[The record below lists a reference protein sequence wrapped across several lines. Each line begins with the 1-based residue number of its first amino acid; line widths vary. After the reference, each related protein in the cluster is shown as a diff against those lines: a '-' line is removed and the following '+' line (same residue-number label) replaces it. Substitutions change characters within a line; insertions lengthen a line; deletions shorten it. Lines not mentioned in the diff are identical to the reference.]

1 MNRTKKKKE
10 ELKMK
15 KIMTIMAALLLTA
28 SVSQAQ
34 IFLMDEEEYGLRD
47 GSLPEDI
54 SLIVPTHWVTYDQY
68 APIGGGTLLLAGLGG
83 AYLLGKKRKK

>member
-1 MNRTKKKKE
+1 MK
-10 ELKMK
+10 LKMK
-15 KIMTIMAALLLTA
+15 KIMMIVAALLLTA
-28 SVSQAQ
+28 SMSQAQ

-47 GSLPEDI
+47 GSLPEEI
-54 SLIVPTHWVTYDQY
+54 SLIVPLHGVTYDQY